1 MRPSLWWVAGAALF
15 VVCSAGAA
23 HAADTTVATI
33 GSKNISQ
40 AELEKHV
47 QARLVAIDQERY
59 QALREGLDELVA
71 KELFAQEAKARGIT
85 VEALE
90 KTEIKDKVTDPA
102 AADIKEL
109 YEVNKEDLGGESL
122 ENVRPRLVTFLRQM
136 QEQKLQEALVAQL
149 KGKHKTSIALRA
161 PVVEVGTGG
170 RPARGNPKAPVK
182 IVEFSDYE
190 CPYCKKGEEAVAQV
204 MKEYGDRVQL
214 YYRDFPLPFHKNA
227 RNAALAANCA
237 SAQGKFWEYHGKLFA
252 IDELSTE
259 KMKATAGDLGLDQAK
274 FNACFDNQEFKAAV
288 DKDMEDG
295 QSVGVTGTPTFFVNG
310 RVLTGAQPFEAFK
323 EVIEEELARA
333 NGSS

>member
-1 MRPSLWWVAGAALF
+1 
-15 VVCSAGAA
+15 
-23 HAADTTVATI
+23 
-33 GSKNISQ
+33 
-40 AELEKHV
+40 
-47 QARLVAIDQERY
+47 
-59 QALREGLDELVA
+59 
-71 KELFAQEAKARGIT
+71 
-85 VEALE
+85 LE